1 MRLKKNYH
9 LFEGYGI
16 ELEYMIVDKQS
27 LNILPISD
35 KLFHNTVKKYTNE
48 VERGEYGWSNELVL
62 HVIEIKNQ
70 SPAASFNH
78 LDAAFQSEIEAV
90 NKGLSTFNA
99 CLMPTAMHPWMD
111 PRKETRLWPHENK
124 KIYET
129 FDRIFDCHRHGWA
142 NLQSCQINLPF
153 SSNDEFV
160 RLHAAIRFLM
170 PLMPALTASSPIKE
184 GKKTDF
190 LDNRLEAYR
199 NNCIRIPSI
208 TGNVI
213 PEKIGGIAQYK
224 KQILETIYKEVS
236 VHDPQKTLA
245 YEWLNAR
252 GAISRFD
259 RNAIEI
265 RLLDMQ
271 ENPQAD
277 IAILQAIVALL
288 KKLVA
293 GEIVKIS
300 ELKEWPDKPLE
311 QLLKKTT
318 LLADLAPIEDK
329 AYLRGW
335 GLAENKK
342 ITAGEMWGELLK
354 KYVQP
359 SSLEEKKSM
368 QIVKKILEKGV
379 LSRRILAAINNDFS
393 HEKIHSVY
401 QELTDCLSHGKLFRM
416 NHV

>member
-1 MRLKKNYH
+1 MNKKKIYH

-27 LNILPISD
+27 LNVLPISD
-35 KLFHNTVKKYTNE
+35 KLFHHVVQEYTND

-70 SPAASFNH
+70 APAASFDS
-78 LDAAFQSEIEAV
+78 LDTSFQLEIETV
-90 NKGLSTFNA
+90 NRGLQTFNA

-129 FDRIFDCHRHGWA
+129 FDRIFDCHQHGWA

-153 SSNDEFV
+153 DSDDEFV

-170 PLMPALTASSPIKE
+170 PLMPALTASSPIVE
-184 GKKTDF
+184 EKKTDF
-190 LDNRLEAYR
+190 LDNRLQAYR
-199 NNCIRIPSI
+199 NNCVRVPSI

-213 PEKIGGIAQYK
+213 PEKIGGMEQYK
-224 KQILETIYKEVS
+224 KQILETIYKDVS
-236 VHDPQKTLA
+236 VHDPQRTLA

-252 GAISRFD
+252 GAITRFD

-271 ENPQAD
+271 ETPRAD
-277 IAILQAIVALL
+277 IAILQAIVAIL
-288 KKLVA
+288 KKLTA
-293 GEIVKIS
+293 GEILNLS
-300 ELKEWPDKPLE
+300 QLKDWPDKPLE
-311 QLLKKTT
+311 QILKKTIV
-318 LLADLAPIEDK
+318 LADLALIEDK
-329 AYLRGW
+329 AYLKAW

-342 ITAGEMWGELLK
+342 ITAGEMWGSLLK
-354 KYVQP
+354 KYVHP
-359 SSLEEKKSM
+359 KTSKEKKRISL
-368 QIVKKILEKGV
+368 VKKILEKGV
-379 LSRRILAAINNDFS
+379 LSRRILAAIDNDFS

-401 QELTDCLSHGKLFRM
+401 QELTDCLCYEKLFRID
-416 NHV
+416 NA